1 MQVDL
6 SKYFHTNS
14 KLAYIKLKTI
24 STPLSVPMV
33 YLNNSFATTYLK
45 IHLGLLKIQKIDRKY
60 LQSSED
66 NLNLE
71 LCGSRKRLPN
81 YYYYTSMLY
90 EQFKTFM
97 THCSLTG
104 IEACQFNQCDLFFE
118 DS

>member
-1 MQVDL
+1 MLVDL

-24 STPLSVPMV
+24 NTPLSVPMV

-71 LCGSRKRLPN
+71 ICGFQKRLPN
-81 YYYYTSMLY
+81 YYYFTSMLY